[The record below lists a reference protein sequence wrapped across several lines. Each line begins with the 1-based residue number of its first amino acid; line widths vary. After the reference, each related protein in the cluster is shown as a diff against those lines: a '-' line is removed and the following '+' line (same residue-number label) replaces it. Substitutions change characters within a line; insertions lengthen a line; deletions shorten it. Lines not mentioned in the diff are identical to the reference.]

1 VHYCSCICNL
11 LGAKITRVCFVLTFS
26 PSNLS
31 AALDLE
37 NSEGKNLQRLVHL
50 SSDLARHVAM
60 VLENVQTS
68 EEVSYYVVQLYS

>member
-1 VHYCSCICNL
+1 
-11 LGAKITRVCFVLTFS
+11 
-26 PSNLS
+26 
-31 AALDLE
+31 
-37 NSEGKNLQRLVHL
+37 L